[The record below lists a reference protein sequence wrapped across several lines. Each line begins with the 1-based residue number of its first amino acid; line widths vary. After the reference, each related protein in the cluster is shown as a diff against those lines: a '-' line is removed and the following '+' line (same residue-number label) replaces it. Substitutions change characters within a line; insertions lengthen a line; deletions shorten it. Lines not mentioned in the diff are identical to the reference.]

1 MKTPED
7 TVHASA
13 QFLCGAQEL
22 SESQILDA
30 DTHPWMP
37 QAYLQNIEIY
47 KFFVVRQAW
56 HKA

>member
-37 QAYLQNIEIY
+37 HRHTFKILKYISFL
-47 KFFVVRQAW
+47 
-56 HKA
+56 